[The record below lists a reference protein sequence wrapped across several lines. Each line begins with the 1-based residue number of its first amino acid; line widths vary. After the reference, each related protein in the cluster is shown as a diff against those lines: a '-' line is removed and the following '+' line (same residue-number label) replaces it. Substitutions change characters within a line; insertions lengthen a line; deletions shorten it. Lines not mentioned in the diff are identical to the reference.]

1 MKIYLFVSTDTYV
14 KPQMSLQRPVHI
26 LNAHFYLI
34 IFLKILPSIY
44 ILEKYDF
51 FSLSMGP
58 HILYAFNWDI
68 LLQYIYIYIQM
79 EMNRLSL
86 YIEHDKFWLLFE
98 ILWYYNVPFCK
109 LLTVTNFSAVH
120 ADLKL
125 ISLTYLLFLWTVA
138 EWPDCLW
145 FSFTKTAFSF
155 WAVNWLTF
163 SFPLLKGLN
172 CPS

>member
-1 MKIYLFVSTDTYV
+1 MFVIQDCVDPYFLPSPIWMRLPNEMRTEKAPEGRKCIWGFPHLLKNLFMKIYLFVSTDTYV

-68 LLQYIYIYIQM
+68 LLQYIYIYIF
-79 EMNRLSL
+79 RWKWIDCP
-86 YIEHDKFWLLFE
+86 YILNMISFGYYLKFYDITMYHF
-98 ILWYYNVPFCK
+98 
-109 LLTVTNFSAVH
+109 
-120 ADLKL
+120 
-125 ISLTYLLFLWTVA
+125 
-138 EWPDCLW
+138 
-145 FSFTKTAFSF
+145 
-155 WAVNWLTF
+155 VNCWQWLTF
-163 SFPLLKGLN
+163 LQYMLISN
-172 CPS
+172 